1 MNMRDYQ
8 TLHLDINKSKG
19 TALIAVLYFT
29 IIVCNNEHNFIS
41 NR

>member
-8 TLHLDINKSKG
+8 ALHLDINKSKG
-19 TALIAVLYFT
+19 TAVLYFT

-41 NR
+41 NK

>member
-8 TLHLDINKSKG
+8 ALHLDINKSKG
-19 TALIAVLYFT
+19 TALIAVLSFT

-41 NR
+41 NK